1 MYLSTFWRREKM
13 LNRILA
19 ISKKE
24 VKQLLRDKR
33 MLFVLFFFPV
43 FLLVIFGYAVNYDV
57 QNVKLAIMDNDKTST
72 SRDLI
77 RSISSSSYFEIVEY
91 YENDKRGKEI
101 LDEGIAKG
109 LMIIPKGLEKDIYS
123 SREKINVQILI
134 DGVDG
139 NSATIIQNYSIAAIY
154 AFNNKLNKE
163 ASQKVGFQIAPPIDL
178 KSLFWFN
185 PLLETT
191 IYLIPGLIAL
201 ILIVTA
207 VVTVSLSLV
216 REKEL
221 GTIEQINV
229 SSLTIFELL
238 IGKLTPYIMISFAN
252 AIIILIA
259 GFILFGVV
267 VNGSYVLLFL
277 STLLFLFASTA
288 IGIFISVVS
297 DSQQVA
303 FSLATFVS
311 LLPATLLSGFI
322 FPIESMP
329 EIIQWSTNITPAKY
343 FIVALRS
350 IIIKGTGLQAF
361 WEQWIYM
368 FLFATIFLLLAMI
381 KNQQKLKNS

>member
-91 YENDKRGKEI
+91 YENDNRGKEI

-109 LMIIPKGLEKDIYS
+109 VMIIPKGLEKDIYS
-123 SREKINVQILI
+123 SREKINLQILI

-178 KSLFWFN
+178 KSQFWFN
-185 PLLETT
+185 PLLQTT

>member
-1 MYLSTFWRREKM
+1 M

>member
-1 MYLSTFWRREKM
+1 
-13 LNRILA
+13 
-19 ISKKE
+19 
-24 VKQLLRDKR
+24 

-43 FLLVIFGYAVNYDV
+43 FLLIIFGYAVNYDV
-57 QNVKLAIMDNDKTST
+57 QNVRLAIMDNDRSST
-72 SRDLI
+72 SRELI

-91 YENDKRGKEI
+91 YENEKRGKEI

-109 LMIIPKGLEKDIYS
+109 VMIIPKGLEKDIYS
-123 SREKINVQILI
+123 GRENVKIQILL

-139 NSATIIQNYSIAAIY
+139 NSATIIQNYSLAAIY
-154 AFNNKLNKE
+154 AFNSRLKEE
-163 ASQKVGFQIAPPIDL
+163 ASRKIGFDIAPPIDL
-178 KSLFWFN
+178 KSRFWFN
-185 PLLETT
+185 PLLQTT

-238 IGKLTPYIMISFAN
+238 IGKLTPYVIISFAN
-252 AIIILIA
+252 AILILVA
-259 GFILFGVV
+259 GYILFGVI
-267 VNGSYVLLFL
+267 VNGSYILLIL

-288 IGIFISVVS
+288 IGIFISVIS

-303 FSLATFVS
+303 FSIATFVS

-368 FLFATIFLLLAMI
+368 VLFAVVFLLLAMI

>member
-1 MYLSTFWRREKM
+1 
-13 LNRILA
+13 
-19 ISKKE
+19 
-24 VKQLLRDKR
+24 
-33 MLFVLFFFPV
+33 
-43 FLLVIFGYAVNYDV
+43 
-57 QNVKLAIMDNDKTST
+57 
-72 SRDLI
+72 
-77 RSISSSSYFEIVEY
+77 
-91 YENDKRGKEI
+91 
-101 LDEGIAKG
+101 
-109 LMIIPKGLEKDIYS
+109 MIIPKGLDKNIYS
-123 SREKINVQILI
+123 GNKNVKIQILL

-139 NSATIIQNYSIAAIY
+139 NSATIIQNYSLAAIY
-154 AFNNKLNKE
+154 AFNNKLNEE
-163 ASQKVGFQIAPPIDL
+163 ASRKIGFEIAPPIEL
-178 KSLFWFN
+178 KSQFWFN
-185 PLLETT
+185 PLLQTT

-221 GTIEQINV
+221 GTLEQINV

-238 IGKLTPYIMISFAN
+238 IGKLTPYIIISFVN
-252 AIIILIA
+252 AILILIA
-259 GFILFGVV
+259 GYILFGVV
-267 VNGSYVLLFL
+267 VSGSYLLLFF

-288 IGIFISVVS
+288 IGIYISVIS

-303 FSLATFVS
+303 FSIATYVS

-343 FIVALRS
+343 FIIALRS

-361 WEQWIYM
+361 WEQWVYM
-368 FLFATIFLLLAMI
+368 FLFAVVFLLLAMI

>member
-1 MYLSTFWRREKM
+1 M
-13 LNRILA
+13 LNRIFA
-19 ISKKE
+19 ITKKE
-24 VKQLLRDKR
+24 MKQISRDRR

-43 FLLVIFGYAVNYDV
+43 FLLIIFGYAVNFDV
-57 QNVKLAIMDNDKTST
+57 QNIRLAIMDNDRTFT
-72 SRDLI
+72 SRELI

-91 YENDKRGKEI
+91 YEDDKRGKEI
-101 LDEGIAKG
+101 LDKDIAKG
-109 LMIIPKGLEKDIYS
+109 VMIIPKGLEKEIYS
-123 SREKINVQILI
+123 GRENVKIQILL

-139 NSATIIQNYSIAAIY
+139 NSATIIQNYSMAAIY
-154 AFNNKLNKE
+154 AFNNKLNEK
-163 ASQKVGFQIAPPIDL
+163 ASRKIGFSIAPPIDL
-178 KSLFWFN
+178 KSRFWFN
-185 PLLETT
+185 PLLQTT

-252 AIIILIA
+252 AALILIA
-259 GFILFGVV
+259 GYILFGVI
-267 VNGSYVLLFL
+267 VNGSYFLLFL
-277 STLLFLFASTA
+277 STLLFLFASTS
-288 IGIFISVVS
+288 IGIFISVIS

-303 FSLATFVS
+303 FSIATFVS

-329 EIIQWSTNITPAKY
+329 EIIQWSTNVTPAKF
-343 FIVALRS
+343 FIVALRA

-368 FLFATIFLLLAMI
+368 LLFAIVFLLLAMI